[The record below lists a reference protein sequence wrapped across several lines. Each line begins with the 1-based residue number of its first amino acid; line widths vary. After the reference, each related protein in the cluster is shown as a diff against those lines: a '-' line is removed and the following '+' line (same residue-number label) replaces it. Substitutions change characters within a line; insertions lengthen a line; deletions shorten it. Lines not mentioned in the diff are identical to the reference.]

1 MKTKK
6 ITIQMLEQ
14 WIGDD
19 RPPFYLLEILVDLLN
34 EKIKIKDLK
43 QDIIDL
49 EKEIDDE

>member
-1 MKTKK
+1 
-6 ITIQMLEQ
+6 MLEE

-43 QDIIDL
+43 QDDILNMIRNRQSS
-49 EKEIDDE
+49 

>member
-1 MKTKK
+1 MKTEKV
-6 ITIQMLEQ
+6 TIQMLEQ

-49 EKEIDDE
+49 EKEVADE

>member
-34 EKIKIKDLK
+34 EKIKIKDIK

-49 EKEIDDE
+49 EKEIADE

>member
-1 MKTKK
+1 MKTEK
-6 ITIQMLEQ
+6 ITIQMLEE

-49 EKEIDDE
+49 EKEINDE